1 MPCGSSR
8 PVPASATA
16 VPAAARPAAV
26 ITAASQRIRATGI
39 PSAPRIATV
48 RPAANITWT
57 MDKSGRYG

>member
-1 MPCGSSR
+1 M
-8 PVPASATA
+8 PASATA

-48 RPAANITWT
+48 RPAANITCA
-57 MDKSGRYG
+57 MDRSGRYR